1 MLYEL
6 SKNHRSLTFSS
17 ARPSLLAGV
26 VALWRRALLIIH
38 PTRWRTVAL
47 LGRVVATT
55 TTLRRVALW
64 GVLAVAL
71 VEAAVLIVDF
81 ALVGLELVVWWW
93 GTLVWACVVVGL
105 GRVGGWAVFGVLRHG
120 GRWGGGGGDCAG
132 GWRLLEQ
139 TALASE
145 DGLDCAQTGV
155 TLDE

>member
-6 SKNHRSLTFSS
+6 SKNHRSLTFPS
-17 ARPSLLAGV
+17 ARPSLLAGI

-38 PTRWRTVAL
+38 PARRRAVAL
-47 LGRVVATT
+47 LGRVIAT

-71 VEAAVLIVDF
+71 VEAAVLVVDF

-105 GRVGGWAVFGVLRHG
+105 GRVGGWSVFGVLRHG
-120 GRWGGGGGDCAG
+120 GRWGGGRGGGVRGRMEVAGADGAGERGWTRLCADVG
-132 GWRLLEQ
+132 DVG
-139 TALASE
+139 
-145 DGLDCAQTGV
+145 
-155 TLDE
+155 